1 MIHTGRTDRTGRTG
15 RGTRHVQG
23 PQELSNS
30 RRFPQVPAGT
40 RSSTP
45 TYALWQREIPV
56 PALDKRNG
64 LDHQTRP
71 LGGIGN
77 QRKKR
82 WWWDYQH
89 HKRIEPMEMPYIRG
103 WGGGGSFIVS
113 YPRHGKKDNKHV
125 ERS

>member
-1 MIHTGRTDRTGRTG
+1 MFRARK
-15 RGTRHVQG
+15 
-23 PQELSNS
+23 NS
-30 RRFPQVPAGT
+30 VIPAGSHRFPTGT

-82 WWWDYQH
+82 WWWDYQQ

-103 WGGGGSFIVS
+103 WGGGELYCKLPSTWEEGQQTC
-113 YPRHGKKDNKHV
+113 
-125 ERS
+125 